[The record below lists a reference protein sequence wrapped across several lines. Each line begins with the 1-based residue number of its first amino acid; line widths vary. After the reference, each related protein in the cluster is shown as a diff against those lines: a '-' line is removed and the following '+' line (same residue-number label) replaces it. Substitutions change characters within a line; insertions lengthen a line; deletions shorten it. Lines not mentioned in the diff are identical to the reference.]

1 MVYLNIFYFVTIYV
15 LTKIMEKR
23 EAINPRKFMIFYN
36 FSCICLATYCFVGMA
51 WFYYGKRNAFTCQ
64 TVDFDSKDSQ
74 WIAHVEHCLLEL
86 IPSSCIFTTFRS
98 TGSILIPSCSYSVSR
113 SVKSPS
119 CMCITTAVLPLL
131 CAYSS

>member
-1 MVYLNIFYFVTIYV
+1 MFGIDTSAVIRNFELSNSNIHPFTVDNYLQSLPLTDVKSMIYLNIFYFVTIYV

-74 WIAHVEHCLLEL
+74 WIAHVE
-86 IPSSCIFTTFRS
+86 
-98 TGSILIPSCSYSVSR
+98 
-113 SVKSPS
+113 
-119 CMCITTAVLPLL
+119 
-131 CAYSS
+131 